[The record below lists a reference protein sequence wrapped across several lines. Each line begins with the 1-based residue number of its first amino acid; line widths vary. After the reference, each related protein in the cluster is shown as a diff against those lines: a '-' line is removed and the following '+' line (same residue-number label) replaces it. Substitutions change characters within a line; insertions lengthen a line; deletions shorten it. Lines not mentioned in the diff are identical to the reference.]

1 MKWKIKNKKVIT
13 LLLFVVFVG
22 TIALIYTYPRSMAN
36 FVEPLKNGEELE
48 YIRIMRPHD
57 DPYIVEITDQE
68 TIALLKEQV
77 EKVRVRY
84 IRNAYMIPYSVENYV
99 LTMDFNHPDQRIDVQ
114 KDGTV
119 YWDDKQYI
127 PVDDESLILFE
138 LLEKV
143 VEKEIL

>member
-1 MKWKIKNKKVIT
+1 MKWKNEKTVIS
-13 LLLFVVFVG
+13 LLLVVFVG
-22 TIALIYTYPRSMAN
+22 VIVLIYTYPRSMAN

-99 LTMDFNHPDQRIDVQ
+99 LTMDFNHSDQRIDVQ

-127 PVDDESLILFE
+127 PVDDQSLILFN
-138 LLEKV
+138 LLEELSLN
-143 VEKEIL
+143 EKEK

>member
-1 MKWKIKNKKVIT
+1 MKWKNKKIVIS
-13 LLLFVVFVG
+13 LLLVVFVG
-22 TIALIYTYPRSMAN
+22 VIVLIYTYPRSVAN
-36 FVEPLKNGEELE
+36 FVEPLKNEEELK

-57 DPYIVEITDQE
+57 EPYIVEITDQE

-77 EKVRVRY
+77 EKVHVRY
-84 IRNAYMIPYSVENYV
+84 IRNAHMIPYSVENYV

-127 PVDDESLILFE
+127 PVDDESLVLFE

-143 VEKEIL
+143 VEEMD

>member
-1 MKWKIKNKKVIT
+1 MKWKNEKTVIS
-13 LLLFVVFVG
+13 LLLVVFVG
-22 TIALIYTYPRSMAN
+22 VIVLIYTYPRSMAN

-127 PVDDESLILFE
+127 PVDDQSLILFN
-138 LLEKV
+138 LLEELSLN
-143 VEKEIL
+143 EKEK

>member
-1 MKWKIKNKKVIT
+1 MKWKNEKTVIS
-13 LLLFVVFVG
+13 LLLVVFVG
-22 TIALIYTYPRSMAN
+22 VIVLIYTYPRSMAN

-119 YWDDKQYI
+119 YWDNKQYI
-127 PVDDESLILFE
+127 PVDDQSLILFN
-138 LLEKV
+138 LLEELSLN
-143 VEKEIL
+143 EKEK